1 LSLDI
6 VYKMDFFKSLL
17 GSPAK
22 TEDVAMAAVAAA
34 KTKKAAITEE
44 CAAKHA
50 EVDKIISDAEAEIAK
65 VKPVLP
71 EFSLDTAAAAAAAG
85 GKKKGGK
92 SNKKRFSKGGKRT
105 KSQKKRR

>member
-1 LSLDI
+1 
-6 VYKMDFFKSLL
+6 MDFFKSLL

-71 EFSLDTAAAAAAAG
+71 EFSLGATAAAG